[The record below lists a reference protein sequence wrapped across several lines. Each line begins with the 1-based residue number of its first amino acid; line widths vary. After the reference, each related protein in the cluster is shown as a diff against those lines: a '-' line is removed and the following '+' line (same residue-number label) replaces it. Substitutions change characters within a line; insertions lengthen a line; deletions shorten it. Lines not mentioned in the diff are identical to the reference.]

1 MKKVS
6 IYARCSTSNQNPQN
20 QINELREIAK
30 RYNWTIVREYIDSGI
45 SGVLGRDKR
54 PQFDAMLKSAM
65 RKEVDLVMFWSIDRA
80 SRSLKNLVTMMDDLN
95 SKNVGMYF
103 HQQNIDSTTPSGV
116 AMLQMA
122 GVFASFE
129 RGMLKERVLASHARA
144 RAEGKTIGRPTAI
157 NDGMKNA
164 VKFMR
169 EKGTGIRKIAK
180 ELGVG
185 VGTIYKVLE
194 TV

>member
-6 IYARCSTSNQNPQN
+6 IYARCSTSSQNPQN

-30 RYNWTIVREYIDSGI
+30 RNDWTIVHEYVDSGI
-45 SGVLGRDKR
+45 SGSLGRDKR
-54 PQFDAMLKSAM
+54 PEFDKMLKSAM
-65 RKEVDLVMFWSIDRA
+65 RKDVDLVMFWSIDRA
-80 SRSLKNLVTMMDDLN
+80 SRSLKNLVTMMDDLPA
-95 SKNVGMYF
+95 KNVGMYF
-103 HQQNIDSTTPSGV
+103 HQQNIASTTPSGL

-129 RGMLKERVLASHARA
+129 KAMLKERVLASHARA

-157 NDGMKNA
+157 TDGMKNA

-169 EKGTGIRKIAK
+169 EKNTGIKKIAK

-185 VGTIYKVLE
+185 VGTVYKVLE
-194 TV
+194 SA